1 MMAGSHQIEVSNMS
15 KVSTKPAPAAGSQE
29 YPSFDASKTVD
40 QFRVFAEKG
49 VEQSREAYAKLKAGA
64 EDAQKTIETTFETAK
79 TAGVDLSLK
88 AIAAFRANAEADLS
102 HLEGLIGVKSLSEF
116 FELQTSYLR
125 KRVEMAIEQTKE
137 MQVAGSK
144 AAEEISKPLKGS
156 FEKVVNGLK
165 AA

>member
-1 MMAGSHQIEVSNMS
+1 MS
-15 KVSTKPAPAAGSQE
+15 KVSAKPAGAAGSQE
-29 YPSFDASKTVD
+29 YPSFDASKTAD

-49 VEQSREAYAKLKAGA
+49 AEHTRETYARLKAGA
-64 EDAQKTIETTFETAK
+64 EDAQKAMETTFETAK

-88 AIAAFRANAEADLS
+88 AISAFRANAEADLS
-102 HLEGLIGVKSLSEF
+102 HLEALIGVKSLSEF

-137 MQVAGSK
+137 MRVAGSK
-144 AAEEISKPLKGS
+144 AAEEISKPLKDS
-156 FEKVVNGLK
+156 FEKAVSGLK